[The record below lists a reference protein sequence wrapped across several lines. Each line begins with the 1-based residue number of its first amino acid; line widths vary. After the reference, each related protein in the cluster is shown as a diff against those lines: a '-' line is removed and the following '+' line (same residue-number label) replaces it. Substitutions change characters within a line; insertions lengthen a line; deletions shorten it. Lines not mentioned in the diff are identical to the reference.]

1 MTTTAS
7 TGKVDFV
14 KSLGADNVI
23 DYKTQKFEELPDKYD
38 VVLDTVGKSPN
49 ISSLYRSIC
58 SCHLSSTNF
67 LLLEESCHYAKGLR
81 PLYSSRPTM
90 IYSVLFL
97 SKSFELYSNLSLLP
111 LTR

>member
-1 MTTTAS
+1 MATTAS

-38 VVLDTVGKSPN
+38 VVLDTVGKSQN

-58 SCHLSSTNF
+58 S
-67 LLLEESCHYAKGLR
+67 
-81 PLYSSRPTM
+81 
-90 IYSVLFL
+90 
-97 SKSFELYSNLSLLP
+97 
-111 LTR
+111 